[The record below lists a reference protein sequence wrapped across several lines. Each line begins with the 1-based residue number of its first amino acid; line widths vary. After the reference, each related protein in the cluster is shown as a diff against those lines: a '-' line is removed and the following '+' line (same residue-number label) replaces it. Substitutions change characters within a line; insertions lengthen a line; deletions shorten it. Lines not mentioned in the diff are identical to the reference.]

1 MVGSLVKQVAIFAA
15 GVCAFSGAVGASIWA
30 VTRLPRAPSAG
41 AIWLPSAQRRAA
53 K

>member
-1 MVGSLVKQVAIFAA
+1 
-15 GVCAFSGAVGASIWA
+15 